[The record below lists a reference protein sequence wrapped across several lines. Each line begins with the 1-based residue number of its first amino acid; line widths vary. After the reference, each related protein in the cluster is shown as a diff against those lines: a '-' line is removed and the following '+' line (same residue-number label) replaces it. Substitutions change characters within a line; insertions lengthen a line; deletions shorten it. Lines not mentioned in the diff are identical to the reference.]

1 MKKKPLISIII
12 TYYKKKDFI
21 KQTLKSIFNQ
31 SYKNFEVIFVFDEND
46 TKDIKYLKF
55 LLIKFKKKKIII
67 NKKNMGVAKSRNLAI
82 KHSKGK

>member
-55 LLIKFKKKKIII
+55 LLIKFKKKKNY
-67 NKKNMGVAKSRNLAI
+67 NK
-82 KHSKGK
+82 

>member
-46 TKDIKYLKF
+46 RKILTKVFDL
-55 LLIKFKKKKIII
+55 
-67 NKKNMGVAKSRNLAI
+67 
-82 KHSKGK
+82 SKDFRR

>member
-55 LLIKFKKKKIII
+55 FNQI
-67 NKKNMGVAKSRNLAI
+67 
-82 KHSKGK
+82 